1 MRPSATTVCGL
12 KLLVATGV
20 RELNRSLYAH
30 ASGEV
35 DGGVTAGGGGPEE
48 LRVAAADAAR
58 SGKGRRWKG
67 VSRVVARGWSCGN
80 VVLVGTLGV
89 CYLLASLGPLSQIA
103 PPLASSGMVP
113 AIAPHTLVS
122 SGLIH

>member
-1 MRPSATTVCGL
+1 
-12 KLLVATGV
+12 
-20 RELNRSLYAH
+20 LNRSLYAQ
-30 ASGEV
+30 ASEED
-35 DGGVTAGGGGPEE
+35 DGGVTAGEGGSEE

-67 VSRVVARGWSCGN
+67 VSQVVARGWSCGN

-89 CYLLASLGPLSQIA
+89 CYLLASLRPLSQIA

-113 AIAPHTLVS
+113 AIAHELHRTAREWYLVS
-122 SGLIH
+122 GYGKATSV